1 MTPIRRG
8 SRGRHRRERPVAV
21 VAAPPSPRMEAALY
35 ECARPPR
42 ELSMEELGSVAPGP
56 QQLVWVHLI
65 AAGSE
70 QLQRVAQAL
79 RLPSPAARFL
89 DEPDGEPELRNF
101 RTCFGVRV
109 HEADF
114 QSDMHC
120 RAKPLVIVCG
130 SNMIVSTSP
139 EPLDCV
145 EELRERQHQNAEVGA
160 LSAESFMVSLL
171 DGQLSSYFDA
181 MSRLEGEVERMEV
194 EILADRQP
202 ECLDI
207 LRNLRQASSRL
218 RRILAAHRNVFAG
231 LARPDFQP
239 NQAQQ
244 VNEHYAALDARYD
257 RAMDIVE
264 HGRDL
269 VVGSF
274 DLFTTRA
281 AMSTNHTMQVLTF
294 ATVLLGVLAVVAGIL
309 GMNFDTPYF
318 SAGVRGFWVAVGS
331 MVAIAVASSIVA
343 RQRGWL

>member
-1 MTPIRRG
+1 MTPQRRG
-8 SRGRHRRERPVAV
+8 SRGRHRREPVLA
-21 VAAPPSPRMEAALY
+21 AAPAPSQARFEAALY
-35 ECARPPR
+35 ECSTPPR
-42 ELSMEELGSVAPGP
+42 DLQPAELDAIRPDE
-56 QQLVWVHLI
+56 QQLLWVHLV
-65 AAGSE
+65 APTHE
-70 QLQRVAQAL
+70 QLQGIAQAL
-79 RLPSPAARFL
+79 HLPSPAARFL
-89 DEPDGEPELRNF
+89 DDPDGEPELRNF

-114 QSDMHC
+114 QADMHC
-120 RAKPLVIVCG
+120 RANPLVIVCA
-130 SNMIVSTSP
+130 SNIIVSTSP
-139 EPLDCV
+139 MELSCV
-145 EELRERQHQNAEVGA
+145 SELRERQHQNIEVGA

-181 MSRLEGEVERMEV
+181 MSRLEAEVERMEV

-202 ECLDI
+202 ECLDV

-218 RRILAAHRNVFAG
+218 RRILAAHRNVYAG

-244 VNEHYAALDARYD
+244 VNQHYAALDARYD

-294 ATVLLGVLAVVAGIL
+294 ATVLIGVLAVVAGIL

-318 SAGVRGFWVAVGS
+318 TSGVKGFWIAVGS
-331 MVAIAVASSIVA
+331 MAAIAIASTVLA
-343 RQRGWL
+343 RARGWL